1 MAANPVFA
9 VTPRIGAV
17 SIATADSSYTSPTN
31 FATLVSGVASGTRVS
46 EIVVKNAATS
56 TAALIRI
63 FLHDGT
69 NYYIY
74 DELVVSAASGS
85 ATVAQNRTSATYS
98 NLVLPSASW
107 SIRVS
112 TSVSQT
118 THVIAFVA
126 DL

>member
-31 FATLVSGVASGTRVS
+31 FATLISGVSTGTRVS

-56 TAALIRI
+56 AAAIVRI

-69 NYYIY
+69 SYYLY
-74 DELVVSAASGS
+74 DEIVVSAATGS
-85 ATVAQNRTSATYS
+85 STVAQNRVTTSYS